1 MIYTF
6 LDEKA
11 EYFLNWIASF
21 AGIAVL
27 LIAPLWLFCRRRTF
41 VNPGVLVGLTFSVF
55 LLSFIAGQFLPGL
68 RTFQKDLVTI
78 PVSGANTQF
87 SAMIS
92 AVRGGL
98 KFSNSFSAE
107 EILKNE
113 SYELRSLSKASAE
126 DNWRL
131 DKADDT
137 QIEHILSGARCLAD
151 GAASFPLEKIS
162 AGESLQEQQKYESYI
177 NELVPAARCTYQA
190 DKEKG
195 KETGQSASYKL
206 YLQRLATKPGLARPF
221 REAVAR
227 TKLLS
232 RQELH
237 QLTKLSD
244 VRVIYTG
251 FVPIYDSI
259 LVHFEPFERAV
270 SGMRQSNRTP
280 ARYIN
285 IRAIVS
291 DWYVRV
297 YGTFPVDLA
306 DRAEEEVKAAWLRAA
321 SAIHERSREK

>member
-1 MIYTF
+1 M
-6 LDEKA
+6 
-11 EYFLNWIASF
+11 
-21 AGIAVL
+21 

-87 SAMIS
+87 PAMIS

-151 GAASFPLEKIS
+151 GAASFPWK
-162 AGESLQEQQKYESYI
+162 
-177 NELVPAARCTYQA
+177 
-190 DKEKG
+190 
-195 KETGQSASYKL
+195 KL
-206 YLQRLATKPGLARPF
+206 APVSPCRNSKNTRVTSTNSFPQPDAPTKPTKRRAKKLVNPRPTNSIYSDL
-221 REAVAR
+221 RQ
-227 TKLLS
+227 S
-232 RQELH
+232 RASL
-237 QLTKLSD
+237 
-244 VRVIYTG
+244 G
-251 FVPIYDSI
+251 
-259 LVHFEPFERAV
+259 HFEK
-270 SGMRQSNRTP
+270 Q
-280 ARYIN
+280 
-285 IRAIVS
+285 
-291 DWYVRV
+291 
-297 YGTFPVDLA
+297 L
-306 DRAEEEVKAAWLRAA
+306 
-321 SAIHERSREK
+321 HERNYCLGKNCIN